1 MRDYLCSMYGANPVV
16 VSGPCSA
23 ESEGQVLET
32 AHALSALG
40 VKVFRAGLWKPRT
53 HPGGFEGVG
62 TVGLPWLQ
70 RVKRET
76 GMLIATEVATP
87 QHVELAL
94 EGGIDIFWIG
104 ARTTANPF
112 AVQQIA
118 DALHGHDV
126 PVLIKNPMSPDVE
139 LWIGAM
145 QRLQESGIT
154 RIGAVH
160 RGFTP
165 TTEQDLYRNTPHWDI
180 AIELKRRYP
189 TLCILCDPSH
199 IAGKRE
205 LVGTLSRQAI
215 SMGFDGLFI
224 EAHCSPEKALSDAR
238 QQLMPSELSCLM
250 TQLHPRHGDAVGAE
264 LEQLRQR
271 IDECDREL
279 VNLLARRM
287 AVVREIG
294 QYKQAHQVPVV
305 QASRFD
311 AVLRRA
317 IELARSEGMSEAFI
331 TAVMHAIHEEAVRQQ
346 I

>member
-1 MRDYLCSMYGANPVV
+1 MRELLKELYGKKPVV
-16 VSGPCSA
+16 VAGPCSA

-62 TVGLPWLQ
+62 ETGLPWLQ

-76 GMLIATEVATP
+76 GMLVATEVATP

-94 EGGIDIFWIG
+94 EAGIDIFWLG

-118 DALHGHDV
+118 DALNGHDV
-126 PVLIKNPMSPDVE
+126 PVLVKNPMSPDLE

-145 QRLQESGIT
+145 QRLQASGIS
-154 RIGAVH
+154 RIGAIH
-160 RGFTP
+160 RGFTSASG
-165 TTEQDLYRNTPHWDI
+165 QDEYRNAPHWDL

-199 IAGKRE
+199 IVGKRE
-205 LVGTLSRQAI
+205 LVGDLSSQAI
-215 SMGFDGLFI
+215 NMGFDGLFI
-224 EAHCSPEKALSDAR
+224 ESHCNPEEALSDSR
-238 QQLMPSELSCLM
+238 QQLTPFELSHIML
-250 TQLHPRHGDAVGAE
+250 QLHPRHGDGTSAE

-287 AVVREIG
+287 AVAREIG
-294 QYKQAHQVPVV
+294 QYKQAHHVPVV

-311 AVLRRA
+311 TVLRRA

-346 I
+346 V